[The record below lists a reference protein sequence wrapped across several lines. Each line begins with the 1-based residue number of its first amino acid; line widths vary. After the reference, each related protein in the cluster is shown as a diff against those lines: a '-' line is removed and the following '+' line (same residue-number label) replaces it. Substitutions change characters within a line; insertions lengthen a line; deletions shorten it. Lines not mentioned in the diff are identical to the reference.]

1 MIKPKNLL
9 IVRTDRIGDVVLS
22 LPLAEIIKRH
32 FPDCKITFLIR
43 DYTKD
48 VVKNHPCI
56 DDIILLKEKDGKI
69 LIRKN
74 VQPISEKKFDSAIIV
89 YPTLQTSLIIYLSN
103 IRQRIG
109 TGYRWYSF
117 LFNNKIYE
125 HRKYAQ
131 KHELEFNVS
140 LLKKFGI
147 DEEVNK
153 QNVIFNLNPNEKDTK
168 KVRDLMIK
176 EKIDFTKQIII
187 VHPGSGGSAVD
198 LPIEKLRELI
208 LLISSKL
215 DSEIILTGSK
225 EEKPLCDSLV
235 INKSV
240 KNFAGIFNLAE
251 LIALI
256 NFCSI
261 FIANS
266 TGPIHIA
273 AALNKYI
280 IGFYPK
286 ILACS
291 PRRWGPYNTKSVI
304 FSPKI
309 DCQNCNREQ
318 CERLNCMS
326 TIEVTDVF
334 LEVSKI
340 YKILVTNGEN

>member
-22 LPLAEIIKRH
+22 LPLAELIKKH
-32 FPDCKITFLIR
+32 YPDCKITFLVR

-48 VVKNHPCI
+48 IVQNHPYI
-56 DDIILLKEKDGKI
+56 DDIILLKEENGKI
-69 LIRKN
+69 LIRQNIHPIAKKN
-74 VQPISEKKFDSAIIV
+74 FDSAVIV
-89 YPTLQTSLIIYLSN
+89 YPTLQTSLIIYLSKIKN
-103 IRQRIG
+103 RIG

-117 LFNNKIYE
+117 LFNHKIYE
-125 HRKYAQ
+125 HRKYAE

-147 DEEVNK
+147 DEQVTK
-153 QNVIFNLNPNEKDTK
+153 QNVNFNLHPNEEDIK
-168 KVRDLMIK
+168 KVRGQLIN
-176 EKIDFTKQIII
+176 ENIDFTKPIII
-187 VHPGSGGSAVD
+187 IHPGSGGSAVD
-198 LPIEKLRELI
+198 LPIEKFGELI
-208 LLISSKL
+208 SLISSKL
-215 DSEIILTGSK
+215 DVEIILTGSK
-225 EEKPLCDSLV
+225 EEKQLCDSLV
-235 INKSV
+235 INKSI

-256 NFCSI
+256 NFCDI

-273 AALNKYI
+273 ASLDKYI

-291 PRRWGPYNTKSVI
+291 PKRWGPYNKKSVV
-304 FSPKI
+304 FSPKLSCN
-309 DCQNCNREQ
+309 DCTREQ
-318 CERLNCMS
+318 CERLSCMN

-334 LEVSKI
+334 LEVSKF
-340 YKILVTNGEN
+340 YQILVTNGDN